1 MGNAPHY
8 SPKIRAYGKARI
20 EITRRARDEAEWR
33 RLWKEPSKPYPFTH
47 APDWKFNPAYK
58 VDDFAAEVGF
68 FIDLLGFP
76 VWAFSPSY
84 AQFTSPNGE
93 FSFSVYATP
102 EGEESTPAQALR
114 LQFNLLEL
122 AKTVHELQQRGV
134 VFDQL
139 PTPIQ
144 EGSSTYIAIFRTPHG
159 VPIDLF
165 GEMTPDEQAAD
176 LQDSTESEPEQDD
189 PLPLEEMDEPVSLQ
203 GRYAE
208 QRDEA
213 LTSDTQPD
221 DRSALWQTLYRMTAR
236 GSTPSVHAQR
246 PNQVGKGNGEL
257 TYAPLEG
264 EEFDQEDEEEFP

>member
-93 FSFSVYATP
+93 FSFSVYATQ
-102 EGEESTPAQALR
+102 EGEESTPAHALR

-122 AKTVHELQQRGV
+122 AKAVHELQQRGV
-134 VFDQL
+134 IFDQP

-144 EGSSTYIAIFRTPHG
+144 EGSGTCIAIFRTPHG

-165 GEMTPDEQAAD
+165 GELTPEEQVAD
-176 LQDSTESEPEQDD
+176 TQDLAESMPDQDD
-189 PLPLEEMDEPVSLQ
+189 PLPLEETDVQPKPQ
-203 GRYAE
+203 RGFGE
-208 QRDEA
+208 QIDEA
-213 LTSDTQPD
+213 LTGDTRSDSQST
-221 DRSALWQTLYRMTAR
+221 LWQTISRMAAR
-236 GSTPSVHAQR
+236 GSAPSIHAQR
-246 PNQVGKGNGEL
+246 PNQGNRGNGEL